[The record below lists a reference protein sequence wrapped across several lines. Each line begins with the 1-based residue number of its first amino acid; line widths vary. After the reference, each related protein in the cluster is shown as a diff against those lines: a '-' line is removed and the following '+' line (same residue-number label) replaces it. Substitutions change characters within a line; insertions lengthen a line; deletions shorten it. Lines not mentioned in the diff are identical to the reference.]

1 MKIRVRLALFG
12 LVAAVIAPVFA
23 LQNASAADPLSSEQ
37 ESRIQAN
44 CLSIKGSL
52 AQLHATDALL
62 RVNRGQIYESIGT
75 KLMDS
80 FNSRLANNSLDN
92 KGLVSIGG
100 EYQKALA
107 GFRTDYQSY
116 ERQLS
121 VVLRIDCTKDAS
133 GFHTAL
139 LDARTKR
146 TQVHGDVVKLN
157 QYIDDYRAGI
167 DDFMLN
173 FNRVTGKSS

>member
-12 LVAAVIAPVFA
+12 LAAAVIAPLFA
-23 LQNASAADPLSSEQ
+23 LHTASAADPLSSEQ
-37 ESRIQAN
+37 MSRIQAN

-52 AQLHATDALL
+52 TQLHASDALL

-75 KLMDS
+75 KLMDG
-80 FNSRLANNSLDN
+80 FNSRLANNGLDN

-107 GFRTDYQSY
+107 SFRTDYQAY

-146 TQVHGDVVKLN
+146 TQVHSDVVKLN
-157 QYIDDYRAGI
+157 QYIDDYKTGI
-167 DDFMLN
+167 DDFVLN
-173 FNRVTGKSS
+173 FDRVSGKKS